1 MRDLWSPLYVAEKMG
16 EGLGR
21 GQILLRQMPW
31 IAQICDKVC
40 AMMFEPTREAGLARL
55 NAFTA
60 DGASDYGRL
69 RNFDIGPKQPSTV
82 SQLSPWIRHRLV
94 SEQEVLAQIL
104 NAHDPA
110 HTVSFG
116 KRFSGAGILKVG

>member
-1 MRDLWSPLYVAEKMG
+1 MG
-16 EGLGR
+16 ESLGR

-104 NAHDPA
+104 NAHDPS